1 MTIETESGVIVAL
14 DHGLHWGT
22 FPGFEDYRGTL
33 ETVLEG
39 EPDGI
44 LGSVP
49 FLNRFRDVLDASAA
63 TTRVGTLDVIHDSTI
78 PGADDGA
85 EIHRQAFSLEEAAR
99 VGADAVKVCVV
110 YGREDPDVLAH
121 NIEFAARIAENGREY
136 GLDVVLEQV
145 LWGNRIED
153 DQNPDLIEHA
163 ARLGVELGADA
174 LKLYYPGQERLDAIT
189 ANTPCPVF
197 VAGGA
202 QSGDTRQFLETTR
215 DAMDA
220 GASGVTYGRNVWQHD
235 DPSAMVRALKAIVND
250 GASPSKALSHLDG

>member
-1 MTIETESGVIVAL
+1 MTIDTDTGVIVAL
-14 DHGLHWGT
+14 DHGLHWGA

-39 EPDGI
+39 DPDGI
-44 LGSVP
+44 LASVS
-49 FLNRFRDVLDASAA
+49 FLDRFRDVLDAYPS

-85 EIHRQAFSLEEAAR
+85 EIHRQAFTLEAAAR

-110 YGREDPDVLAH
+110 YGRNDPDVLAH
-121 NIEFAARIAENGREY
+121 NVEFAARIAEHGREH

-145 LWGNRIED
+145 LWGDRIED
-153 DQNPDLIEHA
+153 EHDPELLANA

-174 LKLYYPGQERLDAIT
+174 LKLYYPGKDRLDTIT
-189 ANTPCPVF
+189 SGSPCPVF

-202 QSGDTRQFLETTR
+202 QTDDVRQFLEMTR

-235 DPSAMVRALKAIVND
+235 DPPAMVRALKAIVND
-250 GASPSKALSHLDG
+250 GASPSAALEYLE

>member
-1 MTIETESGVIVAL
+1 MTIETETGVIVAL
-14 DHGLHWGT
+14 DHGLHWGL
-22 FPGFEDYRGTL
+22 FAGFEDYRGTL
-33 ETVLEG
+33 ETVLDG
-39 EPDGI
+39 QPDGI

-49 FLNRFRDVLDASAA
+49 FLDRFRDVLDASP
-63 TTRVGTLDVIHDSTI
+63 TTMRVGTLDVIHDSTI

-110 YGREDPDVLAH
+110 YGREDPDVLGD
-121 NIEFAARIAENGREY
+121 NVEFAARIAENGRKH

-145 LWGNRIED
+145 LWGDSIED
-153 DQNPDLIEHA
+153 EQDPDLIEHA

-174 LKLYYPGQERLDAIT
+174 LKLYYPGKEKLDAIT
-189 ANTPCPVF
+189 ATTPCPVF

-202 QSGDTRQFLETTR
+202 QTGDVRQFLEMTR
-215 DAMDA
+215 DAIDA

-235 DPSAMVRALKAIVND
+235 DPAAMVRALRAIVND
-250 GASPSKALSHLDG
+250 DASPDAALTYLD

>member
-1 MTIETESGVIVAL
+1 MTIDTEKGVIVAL

-44 LGSVP
+44 LGSVS
-49 FLNRFRDVLDASAA
+49 FLDRFRGVLDASST

-78 PGADDGA
+78 PGSDDGA

-121 NIEFAARIAENGREY
+121 NVEFAARIAENSRKH
-136 GLDVVLEQV
+136 GLDVILEQV
-145 LWGNRIED
+145 LWGDRIED
-153 DQNPDLIEHA
+153 DQDPDLIENA

-174 LKLYYPGQERLDAIT
+174 LKLYYPGKERLDAIT
-189 ANTPCPVF
+189 TNTPCPVF

-202 QSGDTRQFLETTR
+202 QTGDVRHLLEMTR

-235 DPSAMVRALKAIVND
+235 DPPAMVQALKAIVND
-250 GASPSKALSHLDG
+250 DATPSTALEYLD